1 MSFQEAIELQP
12 QWVQIWVLWL
22 FVISFAWLPLL
33 FHGTTR
39 RIGVVVLLTNTA
51 VTISMNWLY
60 AEVGY
65 VRLLG
70 LPHLILWGP
79 LAVYLWR
86 QLRRRRDMPTP
97 LYWLIA
103 VLAASIS
110 ISLAFDAVD
119 VVRYLLGERA
129 PLLPPGAG

>member
-1 MSFQEAIELQP
+1 MSFQEAIQLQP

-22 FVISFAWLPLL
+22 VVISFAWIPLL
-33 FHGTTR
+33 FSKATR
-39 RIGVVVLLTNTA
+39 RIGLIVLLVNTA

-79 LAVYLWR
+79 LAVYLWL
-86 QLRRRRDMPTP
+86 QIRRRDDIPRA
-97 LYWLIA
+97 LYWLIV
-103 VLAASIS
+103 VLAASITV
-110 ISLAFDAVD
+110 SLAFDTVD
-119 VVRYLLGERA
+119 VIRYLIGERA
-129 PLLPPGAG
+129 PLIPDGA